1 LSGSE
6 QFLLDNKEIS
16 ISKVENWNDKNT
28 VGKSCRCSR

>member
-28 VGKSCRCSR
+28 VGESCGCSR